1 MNRST
6 TGQTN
11 RRGDLSGNEQGASPL
26 RLEAPRRRVQVPQLL
41 VAVFLVAFSALVA
54 VVLFSRAAAKEPV
67 LALANA
73 VTRGQVVAMDDL
85 LVAYVAS
92 DDPIATVSSDDA
104 SSLVGLSAVADLPAG
119 TILTSAH
126 LISRT
131 GLEDGEGVVGLAL
144 APGEFPTLSL
154 APGDRVEVVATDG
167 VDGTVS
173 GRVISSAEVFDVA
186 ELGVQGDRFVSLRL
200 PADLTAEVAAAAE
213 ADQVRLVLVAG
224 ADS

>member
-1 MNRST
+1 
-6 TGQTN
+6 
-11 RRGDLSGNEQGASPL
+11 L
-26 RLEAPRRRVQVPQLL
+26 RLEAPRRRVQIPQLL

-67 LALANA
+67 LALANP

-85 LVAYVAS
+85 MVAYVAS
-92 DDPIATVSSDDA
+92 DDPIATLSSDDA

-126 LISRT
+126 LVSRT

-144 APGEFPTLSL
+144 APGEYPTLSL

-167 VDGTVS
+167 VDGTGS
-173 GRVISSAEVFDVA
+173 GRVIASAEVFGVA
-186 ELGVQGDRFVSLRL
+186 ELGVQGERFVSLRM
-200 PADLTAEVAAAAE
+200 PHELTAEVAAAAAE
-213 ADQVRLVLVAG
+213 GRVRLVLVAG
-224 ADS
+224 DDS